1 MPGTTIPR
9 DPSTWT
15 LEDARSALQAV
26 SRVTYTSQ
34 GVSTSA
40 RTAVDAYAK
49 MASAYMAGD
58 HVQNLE
64 QWRGAGYD
72 SAGALSEASKAS
84 ILRHYA
90 SAPEVERIVE
100 RRVNGACGNQAD
112 ISAVPA
118 EPDGAT
124 GAPEPTEAEIA
135 AQKRIA
141 DAWKR
146 DISEWCDN
154 ERWWSG
160 GRAKNSQRGVVQ
172 HMVAQGTE
180 HLNGAACL
188 RVFID
193 PDSLVDGRVPDARN
207 RREALENIH
216 LVAPSPTACAIYAD
230 PDTKRETGIFYYKDR
245 EDRNAAEVWF
255 RKRGRPSVLGD
266 ATSPLTD
273 TGKWYT
279 WLRVLTEGK
288 SKEDAP
294 SEELYVYPWGVIPI
308 FQIEVGNLLNPSILS
323 LQATLD
329 AAITGLSRL
338 ITSHAYAQRDEIN
351 AKPAGRLST
360 TPPPVETYGPVDTEV
375 IDGVTYYVWPQ
386 DRALG
391 GVVNNINGFP
401 YRTGSDE
408 DGNETL
414 GFTTPQIVYHEP
426 SDPAVVLT
434 GIGGIVALMRDGCAQ
449 GHIPSVV
456 GGSTAEASG
465 EAYEQR
471 RAEHLADIKGVA
483 EAVDVGVAE
492 MLRCVTIMADWMVN
506 EAQATAFSDRYR
518 IVAQSHP
525 NAGPVSADAQRVAAE
540 LGEKR
545 VLAMA
550 TVRARVGVQ
559 DVQAEEDAVQA
570 QPLTLK
576 EQVDTA
582 SALRDGGA
590 DAVASYV
597 KVGMDE
603 ETARALARTD
613 GPPFVEQ

>member
-15 LEDARSALQAV
+15 LEDARSALQSV
-26 SRVTYTSQ
+26 SRVNYSSQ
-34 GVSTSA
+34 GVCPTA
-40 RTAVDAYAK
+40 RATAVDTYAK
-49 MASAYMAGD
+49 MAAGYMAGD
-58 HVQNLE
+58 HVQNLVP
-64 QWRGAGYD
+64 WKGAGFD
-72 SAGALSEASKAS
+72 SAGNLSDASKAS

-100 RRVNGACGNQAD
+100 RRVNGACGSQAD
-112 ISAVPA
+112 FSVVPVEPEGAV
-118 EPDGAT
+118 E
-124 GAPEPTEAEIA
+124 APEPADAQKE

-146 DISEWCDN
+146 DLSEWCDN

-193 PDSLVDGRVPDARN
+193 PESLVDGRVPDAST
-207 RREALENIH
+207 RREALESIH
-216 LVAPSPTACAIYAD
+216 LVAPSPNACAIYVD
-230 PDTKRETGIFYYKDR
+230 PDTKRETGIFTYTDKQDR
-245 EDRNAAEVWF
+245 RAAEIWF
-255 RKRGRPSVLGD
+255 RKRGRPRVPGD
-266 ATSPLTD
+266 AASSLTD
-273 TGKWYT
+273 TKKWYT

-288 SKEDAP
+288 T
-294 SEELYVYPWGVIPI
+294 EEGRTEQLFVYPWGVVPI
-308 FQIEVGNLLNPSILS
+308 FQIEVGSLLNPSILS

-329 AAITGLSRL
+329 AAVTGLSRL

-360 TPPPVETYGPVDTEV
+360 TPPPVETYGPVETEV
-375 IDGVTYYVWPQ
+375 IDGVTWYVWPQ

-391 GVVNNINGFP
+391 GVVNNINGFS
-401 YRTGSDE
+401 YQTGSDA
-408 DGNETL
+408 DGKETL

-426 SDPAVVLT
+426 SDPSVVLV

-456 GGSTAEASG
+456 GSTAEASG

-492 MLRCVTIMADWMVN
+492 MLRCVTIMADWMVD
-506 EAQATAFSDRYR
+506 EAQATAFTDRYR

-525 NAGPVSADAQRVAAE
+525 NAGPVSADAQRVASE

-576 EQVDTA
+576 EQVETA

>member
-9 DPSTWT
+9 DPSAWT

-26 SRVTYTSQ
+26 SRVTYSSQ

-40 RTAVDAYAK
+40 RTTAVDTYAK
-49 MASAYMAGD
+49 MAAGYMAGD
-58 HVQNLE
+58 HVQNLVP
-64 QWRGAGYD
+64 WKGAGFD
-72 SAGALSEASKAS
+72 SAGNLSETSKAS
-84 ILRHYA
+84 IIRHYA

-100 RRVNGACGNQAD
+100 RRLNGACGNQAD
-112 ISAVPA
+112 VSAVPVEPEGA
-118 EPDGAT
+118 E

-135 AQKRIA
+135 AQTR
-141 DAWKR
+141 DTGAWKR

-193 PDSLVDGRVPDARN
+193 PESLVDGKVPNVAT

-216 LVAPSPTACAIYAD
+216 LVAPSPTACAIYVD
-230 PDTKRETGIFYYKDR
+230 PDTKRETGIFRYKDLQDR
-245 EDRNAAEVWF
+245 EAAEVWF
-255 RKRGRPSVLGD
+255 RKRGRLKDPKDPQSDLVQKD
-266 ATSPLTD
+266 Q
-273 TGKWYT
+273 WFT
-279 WLRVLTEGK
+279 WLRVLTEGDVRT
-288 SKEDAP
+288 ER
-294 SEELYVYPWGVIPI
+294 VFNYPWGVIPI

-329 AAITGLSRL
+329 AAVTGLSRL

-351 AKPAGRLST
+351 AKPAGRLSMV
-360 TPPPVETYGPVDTEV
+360 PPPAEVYGPPETEV
-375 IDGVTYYVWPQ
+375 IDGVTWYVWPQ

-391 GVVNNINGFP
+391 GVVNNINGFA
-401 YRTGSDE
+401 YQTGSDA
-408 DGNETL
+408 DGKETL

-426 SDPAVVLT
+426 SDPSVVLT

-456 GGSTAEASG
+456 GSTAEASG

-506 EAQATAFSDRYR
+506 EAQATAFTDRYR

-540 LGEKR
+540 LGKDR

-576 EQVDTA
+576 EQVDA
-582 SALRDGGA
+582 AGALRDGGA

-597 KVGMDE
+597 KVGMDA